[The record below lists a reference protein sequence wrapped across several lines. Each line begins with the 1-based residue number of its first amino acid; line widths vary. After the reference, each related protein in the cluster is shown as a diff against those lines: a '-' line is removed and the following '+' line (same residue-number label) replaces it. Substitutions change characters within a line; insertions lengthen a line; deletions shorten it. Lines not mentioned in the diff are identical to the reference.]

1 MNADYV
7 GTLGPF
13 QVAPTLRTAGLHGR
27 VWCMAVDFPESFEP
41 FESFDGDLG
50 TALNDTA
57 WVSCPYCG
65 EASVLLVDLVGG
77 ASQEYVQDC
86 EVCCRPWFVRV
97 QLDGEGYVAVAV
109 TTLNDE

>member
-1 MNADYV
+1 
-7 GTLGPF
+7 
-13 QVAPTLRTAGLHGR
+13 
-27 VWCMAVDFPESFEP
+27 MAVDFPEP

-50 TALNDTA
+50 AEINDTA

-97 QLDGEGYVAVAV
+97 QLGGEGYVAVAV